1 MTRCMG
7 CMNEY
12 EDGLTVCPH
21 CGYKQGTPAREAY
34 QLPPETIL
42 NGRYLVGRV
51 LGFGGFGITYIAW
64 DLQLEK
70 KVAIKEYMPSDFA
83 TRSPGETRVSIYSGK
98 AGGLFAAGMKGFL
111 DESKR
116 LAVFNH
122 EEGIVH
128 IFDSFLENGTAYI
141 VMEYLEG
148 KTLKELLKERGGK
161 IPYREAI
168 SYLTPVL
175 KSLDIVHQAGIIH
188 RDIAPDNI
196 FITYDGKV
204 KLIDFGAS
212 RYFTLSQSRSLS
224 VILKQGYAPPEQ
236 YNSHGKQGPWSDIY
250 AVCATLYRAI
260 TGTVPEDSLERSAND
275 TLVPPSQMGIQ
286 LPQNIENALMNGLN
300 LKPENRIQSAWAL
313 AQVLGGDTQVQRVR
327 EKKKKDDV
335 GKWSKKQITIAI
347 ISVVLILAII
357 IGTVLGVVL
366 TKPALDPDVYATVP
380 DYIGETFT
388 DAREKWA
395 KYCDRKEIT
404 NIDLAVLQGVP
415 IDQIQDYQ
423 IDQIYEM
430 QPKAGS
436 WFKKAPENK
445 EYLYV
450 TVVLPSVQEI
460 IDENTGKDS
469 WTMQDLENYS
479 KNDAQRIVDSMEG
492 VRVEFKE
499 VPSEKSEGTVV
510 GSETKPG
517 DPVKPNDNI
526 TIDISDG
533 SLVNVVDPVDP
544 DAQPPLTADQV
555 KWVVEPT
562 WDFMDVEPIDGESF
576 SDFRGEDLF
585 ADGKTPIFTLW
596 GVEMSFPLYSNLPE
610 YYNIQRADGTWTV
623 FYMPERAVFS
633 NGNEKARR
641 ISAEGLMMSR
651 QSFNLQSPWNVIY
664 GGGRG
669 YTLLVPY
676 WDTNNQQ
683 AYIMAEGVGDLELK
697 RLSDCGLQK
706 SYPLKQSDLPSD
718 LTNQLEFLLDY
729 TFYDEM
735 MSDVHQMADQS
746 LYAYVNP
753 EGKLITD
760 FIYED
765 ANDFSDGLA
774 ACRRNGLWGYIDET
788 GKELMGFIYTN
799 ASPCTDDTMVV
810 QKNGKSGLLYR
821 DGSVLI
827 GFGEFEDLAPSYNN
841 ELWAKQDG
849 KWGLIDLN
857 DVKQQMGIGE
867 ENIETGHSTNDI
879 NAFVEKSS
887 ELIKKQGKI
896 PAMQNGEMSSPDDE
910 WFNPNGILSTTILDF
925 DSDGSDEMLVCAA
938 EKLEQSDTSESNI
951 VLYMYDIQNGEIIQ
965 SDKMLLGAYIQSDY
979 MDTNQVEVTLRPNYW
994 KEEII
999 SVHTL
1004 LNNEKSYIVCENR
1017 AYSSA
1022 FANGDTQSYW
1032 ILEYINGVF
1041 RYVCSFTQTD
1051 GGSMGFE
1058 YTGYVFE
1065 NGICIKSDL
1074 YYSAAPNEYSPYS
1087 SFGQAIT
1094 TFFDQYGL
1102 KLNDDIK
1109 NQNSVFSDEFHSVLS
1124 PENDMV
1130 LNFELVNTMIS
1141 SDFLN
1146 GIYRFSAALTSG
1158 DN

>member
-388 DAREKWA
+388 AAQEKWT
-395 KYCDRKEIT
+395 KYCERKEIT

-436 WFKKAPENK
+436 WFKKAPENR

-479 KNDAQRIVDSMEG
+479 KDDAQRIVYSMDG
-492 VRVEFKE
+492 VDVEFNE

-510 GSETKPG
+510 RTDTEPG
-517 DPVKPNDNI
+517 ESVNKG
-526 TIDISDG
+526 DIISVDVSDG

-562 WDFMDVEPIDGESF
+562 WDFMDVEPISGASF
-576 SDFRGEDLF
+576 SDIQGEDML
-585 ADGKTPIFTLW
+585 ADSKTYIFEDW
-596 GVEMSFPLYSNLPE
+596 GGEMSFPLYSNLPE
-610 YYNIQRADGTWTV
+610 YYNIQRADGTWTA
-623 FYMPERAVFS
+623 FYMPDRAVFS
-633 NGNEKARR
+633 NGNNKAYRYFADG
-641 ISAEGLMMSR
+641 INMWG
-651 QSFNLQSPWNVIY
+651 QSIGMQSPWDIICS
-664 GGGRG
+664 GERG
-669 YTLLVPY
+669 CSELTLY
-676 WDTNNQQ
+676 WDTNKQQ
-683 AYIMAEGVGDLELK
+683 AYMIGGYLGIEDMEEIEN
-697 RLSDCGLQK
+697 CGLHK
-706 SYPLKQSDLPSD
+706 PYPLKQVSLPSD
-718 LTNQLEFLLDY
+718 LQERVVSLPYGSGVEDLWYNID
-729 TFYDEM
+729 
-735 MSDVHQMADQS
+735 QMADQS

-753 EGKLITD
+753 KGELITD
-760 FIYED
+760 FIYEE
-765 ANDFSDGLA
+765 AGDFSDGLA
-774 ACRRNGLWGYIDET
+774 ACRRNGLWGYIDEN
-788 GKELMGFIYTN
+788 GKEVTPFIYSGLWKIGDEEPSV
-799 ASPCTDDTMVV
+799 AFPCTDGTIVV

-857 DVKQQMGIGE
+857 DVKQQMGLLE
-867 ENIETGHSTNDI
+867 ENEPTETT
-879 NAFVEKSS
+879 E
-887 ELIKKQGKI
+887 
-896 PAMQNGEMSSPDDE
+896 PSPD
-910 WFNPNGILSTTILDF
+910 NPTNAILSPEEAVDIYMANKNIWMQDPDYSPMQGNGYCLLDLDF
-925 DSDGSDEMLVCAA
+925 DGVLELINSVNDGSGRYSYNNYY
-938 EKLEQSDTSESNI
+938 KLNLEEQS
-951 VLYMYDIQNGEIIQ
+951 V
-965 SDKMLLGAYIQSDY
+965 
-979 MDTNQVEVTLRPNYW
+979 
-994 KEEII
+994 EEI
-999 SVHTL
+999 HL
-1004 LNNEKSYIVCENR
+1004 ENEQ
-1017 AYSSA
+1017 AYSGIDYYYLSDSSKLLK
-1022 FANGDTQSYW
+1022 N
-1032 ILEYINGVF
+1032 
-1041 RYVCSFTQTD
+1041 QTD
-1051 GGSMGFE
+1051 GSLFYIFEDFERAGNQEGVKYYLAIYMENGKPYVDSLFSEYWHPDYDNNTDKEIRE
-1058 YTGYVFE
+1058 YTFGDEEVSQSEYEQKTNAFYNE
-1065 NGICIKSDL
+1065 NKDMNLVWKCISGSKFDKETNSTQKQLLLDA
-1074 YYSAAPNEYSPYS
+1074 YRSYSY
-1087 SFGQAIT
+1087 
-1094 TFFDQYGL
+1094 
-1102 KLNDDIK
+1102 
-1109 NQNSVFSDEFHSVLS
+1109 DEFS
-1124 PENDMV
+1124 
-1130 LNFELVNTMIS
+1130 F
-1141 SDFLN
+1141 
-1146 GIYRFSAALTSG
+1146 
-1158 DN
+1158 

>member
-7 CMNEY
+7 CMKEY
-12 EDGLTVCPH
+12 EDWLTVCPH
-21 CGYKQGTPAREAY
+21 CGYRQGTPAREAY
-34 QLPPETIL
+34 HLPPETIL

-83 TRSPGETRVSIYSGK
+83 TRSPGETRVSVYSGK
-98 AGGLFAAGMKGFL
+98 AGDLFVAGMKGFL

-161 IPYREAI
+161 IPYQEAVQ
-168 SYLTPVL
+168 YLRPVL
-175 KSLDIVHQAGIIH
+175 RSLDAVHQAGIIH

-260 TGTVPEDSLERSAND
+260 TGTVPEDAMERSAND

-286 LPQNIENALMNGLN
+286 LPPNIENALMNGLN

-313 AQVLGGDTQVQRVR
+313 GQVLGGDAQVQRVK
-327 EKKKKDDV
+327 EKKKKEDV

-347 ISVVLILAII
+347 ISGVLILAII

-544 DAQPPLTADQV
+544 DAQSPLTADQV

-562 WDFMDVEPIDGESF
+562 WDFKDVETIDGVAF
-576 SDFRGEDLF
+576 SDIYSEEKNL
-585 ADGKTPIFTLW
+585 ADGTVPLFPDSPFS
-596 GVEMSFPLYSNLPE
+596 GGCEMSFPLYSSLPE
-610 YYNIQRADGTWTV
+610 YYRVIESDGSTSL
-623 FYMPERAVFS
+623 FYMPDRSKFHLEYGT
-633 NGNEKARR
+633 NGRVDIHGFA
-641 ISAEGLMMSR
+641 ISHDT
-651 QSFNLQSPWNVIY
+651 QSSYIPPSPWNVFTEA
-664 GGGRG
+664 GRG
-669 YTLLVPY
+669 GTNVDLY
-676 WDTNNQQ
+676 WDE
-683 AYIMAEGVGDLELK
+683 ARAEAFLSMEEFGEQYLRSIKGTDLLHK
-697 RLSDCGLQK
+697 P
-706 SYPLKQSDLPSD
+706 YPLKKFVLNGFPEEIPEIF
-718 LTNQLEFLLDY
+718 TYNE
-729 TFYDEM
+729 
-735 MSDVHQMADQS
+735 ADNPQYSIEKPYS
-746 LYAYVNP
+746 LYAYASP
-753 EGKLITD
+753 DGTLITD

-765 ANDFSDGLA
+765 VDDFSDGIA
-774 ACRRNGLWGYIDET
+774 ACCKNGLWGYIDET
-788 GKELMGFIYTN
+788 GKEITEFIY
-799 ASPCTDDTMVV
+799 SPVHATVNEFVSGMAFPCADDTIVV
-810 QKNGKSGLLYR
+810 RKDNQYGLLYR

-841 ELWAKQDG
+841 ELWAKQGG

-857 DVKQQMGIGE
+857 DVKKQMGIAVE
-867 ENIETGHSTNDI
+867 ESTDSTTTEITQSTNTDI
-879 NAFVEKSS
+879 SRLIGTYEDEFNVRSTNGITSGLQQITVSEAENNSITFSYS
-887 ELIKKQGKI
+887 ELT
-896 PAMQNGEMSSPDDE
+896 EDE
-910 WFNPNGILSTTILDF
+910 NAVLFLTKPTTVAWSDGPIAFTLEDYTGSIYEGTIEF
-925 DSDGSDEMLVCAA
+925 LDSDSIELYFEVVQEEPGWSG
-938 EKLEQSDTSESNI
+938 NI
-951 VLYMYDIQNGEIIQ
+951 RQC
-965 SDKMLLGAYIQSDY
+965 LGAS
-979 MDTNQVEVTLRPNYW
+979 
-994 KEEII
+994 
-999 SVHTL
+999 
-1004 LNNEKSYIVCENR
+1004 
-1017 AYSSA
+1017 
-1022 FANGDTQSYW
+1022 
-1032 ILEYINGVF
+1032 
-1041 RYVCSFTQTD
+1041 
-1051 GGSMGFE
+1051 
-1058 YTGYVFE
+1058 
-1065 NGICIKSDL
+1065 
-1074 YYSAAPNEYSPYS
+1074 
-1087 SFGQAIT
+1087 
-1094 TFFDQYGL
+1094 L
-1102 KLNDDIK
+1102 KK
-1109 NQNSVFSDEFHSVLS
+1109 F
-1124 PENDMV
+1124 
-1130 LNFELVNTMIS
+1130 
-1141 SDFLN
+1141 
-1146 GIYRFSAALTSG
+1146 
-1158 DN
+1158 

>member
-7 CMNEY
+7 CMREY
-12 EDGLTVCPH
+12 DDGLTVCPH
-21 CGYKQGTPAREAY
+21 CGYAQGTPAREAY
-34 QLPPETIL
+34 HLPPETIL

-83 TRSPGETRVSIYSGK
+83 TRSPGETRVSVYSGK
-98 AGGLFAAGMKGFL
+98 ACDLFAAGMKGFL

-128 IFDSFLENGTAYI
+128 IFDSFLENDTAYI

-161 IPYREAI
+161 IPYQEAVQ
-168 SYLTPVL
+168 YLRPVL
-175 KSLDIVHQAGIIH
+175 RSLDAVHQAGIIH

-260 TGTVPEDSLERSAND
+260 TGTVPEDAMERSAND

-286 LPQNIENALMNGLN
+286 LPPNIENALMNGLN

-313 AQVLGGDTQVQRVR
+313 GQILGGDTHVQRVK

-347 ISVVLILAII
+347 ISGVLILAII

-450 TVVLPSVQEI
+450 TVVLPSVQEV

-555 KWVVEPT
+555 KWVVEPK
-562 WDFMDVEPIDGESF
+562 WDFMDVEPIYGEAF
-576 SDFRGEDLF
+576 SDLF
-585 ADGKTPIFTLW
+585 PSGTNYASGTTPFFSDVHPIL
-596 GVEMSFPLYSNLPE
+596 GSVSEGCEMSFPLYTNFPE
-610 YYNIQRADGTWTV
+610 YYNVQGADGLWSV
-623 FYMPERAVFS
+623 FYMPDRSIFNSWVDRDYKGHRDDAVTGISVLNAFNELPAQSPPWDVLHGAVGRGGEIFEIYWDDIGKNAYFYCNGYMTSLGHAELVNIIECDLHKPYPTQRAEFTGFDDMTS
-633 NGNEKARR
+633 NR
-641 ISAEGLMMSR
+641 IS
-651 QSFNLQSPWNVIY
+651 WNPDAIDRHV
-664 GGGRG
+664 
-669 YTLLVPY
+669 TPDDSV
-676 WDTNNQQ
+676 
-683 AYIMAEGVGDLELK
+683 
-697 RLSDCGLQK
+697 
-706 SYPLKQSDLPSD
+706 
-718 LTNQLEFLLDY
+718 
-729 TFYDEM
+729 
-735 MSDVHQMADQS
+735 
-746 LYAYVNP
+746 YAYVSP
-753 EGKLITD
+753 DGKLITD

-765 ANDFSDGLA
+765 VDDFSDGIA
-774 ACRRNGLWGYIDET
+774 SCRKNGLWGYIDET
-788 GKELMGFIYTN
+788 GKEITEFIYTG
-799 ASPCTDDTMVV
+799 SSYCTDDTMVV
-810 QKNGKSGLLYR
+810 QKGDQYGLLYR

-841 ELWAKQDG
+841 ELWAKQNG

-857 DVKQQMGIGE
+857 DVKQQMGLLEKNDDSNAEVTDPIIEPTIESADSEENLRKIATDLIGE
-867 ENIETGHSTNDI
+867 TPLDFVYGDFDGNGTHEAFAVCGEILTNYENNQPMPKTEAGYNYISNCSFWFVDENGVGRIKSEQEKPESGYVEPPIKAGERLIFSFQVFSWGPNSTNYLWGVKNGQPYELKLSGNIENFSGSGDQFYGQRADFHPGGGRYWNDYHFRFDESTLE
-879 NAFVEKSS
+879 FVE
-887 ELIKKQGKI
+887 E
-896 PAMQNGEMSSPDDE
+896 
-910 WFNPNGILSTTILDF
+910 
-925 DSDGSDEMLVCAA
+925 
-938 EKLEQSDTSESNI
+938 
-951 VLYMYDIQNGEIIQ
+951 
-965 SDKMLLGAYIQSDY
+965 
-979 MDTNQVEVTLRPNYW
+979 
-994 KEEII
+994 
-999 SVHTL
+999 
-1004 LNNEKSYIVCENR
+1004 
-1017 AYSSA
+1017 
-1022 FANGDTQSYW
+1022 
-1032 ILEYINGVF
+1032 
-1041 RYVCSFTQTD
+1041 
-1051 GGSMGFE
+1051 
-1058 YTGYVFE
+1058 
-1065 NGICIKSDL
+1065 
-1074 YYSAAPNEYSPYS
+1074 
-1087 SFGQAIT
+1087 
-1094 TFFDQYGL
+1094 
-1102 KLNDDIK
+1102 
-1109 NQNSVFSDEFHSVLS
+1109 
-1124 PENDMV
+1124 
-1130 LNFELVNTMIS
+1130 
-1141 SDFLN
+1141 
-1146 GIYRFSAALTSG
+1146 
-1158 DN
+1158 

>member
-1 MTRCMG
+1 MARCMG
-7 CMNEY
+7 CMKEY

-21 CGYKQGTPAREAY
+21 CGYRQGTPAREAY
-34 QLPPETIL
+34 HLPPETIL

-83 TRSPGETRVSIYSGK
+83 TRSPGETRVSVYSGK
-98 AGGLFAAGMKGFL
+98 AGDLFAAGMKGFL

-128 IFDSFLENGTAYI
+128 IFDSFLENGSAYI

-161 IPYREAI
+161 IPYQEAVQ
-168 SYLTPVL
+168 YLRPVL
-175 KSLDIVHQAGIIH
+175 RSLDAVHQAGIIH

-260 TGTVPEDSLERSAND
+260 TGTVPENAMERSAND

-286 LPQNIENALMNGLN
+286 LPQNIENALLNGLN
-300 LKPENRIQSAWAL
+300 LKSENRLQSAWAL
-313 AQVLGGDTQVQRVR
+313 AQVLGGDMQVQRVK
-327 EKKKKDDV
+327 EKRKKDDV

-347 ISVVLILAII
+347 ISGVLILAII

-388 DAREKWA
+388 DAQEKWT
-395 KYCDRKEIT
+395 KYCKRKEIT

-415 IDQIQDYQ
+415 IDQIKDYQ

-436 WFKKAPENK
+436 WFKKAPESK

-450 TVVLPSVQEI
+450 TVVLPSVQEM

-469 WTMQDLENYS
+469 WTMRDLENYS
-479 KNDAQRIVDSMEG
+479 KNDAQRIVYSMDG
-492 VRVEFKE
+492 VYVEFNE

-510 GSETKPG
+510 RTDTEPG
-517 DPVKPNDNI
+517 EPVNKG
-526 TIDISDG
+526 DIISVDVSDG

-555 KWVVEPT
+555 KWIVEPT
-562 WDFMDVEPIDGESF
+562 WDFMDVEPIGGASF
-576 SDFRGEDLF
+576 SDFQGEDLF
-585 ADGKTPIFTLW
+585 ADSKTYIFEDW
-596 GVEMSFPLYSNLPE
+596 GGEMSFPLYSNLPE

-623 FYMPERAVFS
+623 FYMPDRAIFS
-633 NGNEKARR
+633 NGNDKARR
-641 ISAEGLMMSR
+641 VSAEGLSMWE
-651 QSFNLQSPWNVIY
+651 QSIGMQPPWDIIHSSA
-664 GGGRG
+664 RG
-669 YTLLVPY
+669 SSELTLY
-676 WDTNNQQ
+676 WDTHKQQ
-683 AYIMAEGVGDLELK
+683 AYMIGGY
-697 RLSDCGLQK
+697 LSIEDMEEIENCGLHK
-706 SYPLKQSDLPSD
+706 PYPLKQVSLPSD
-718 LTNQLEFLLDY
+718 LQEQVDSLPYGSGIEDLWYNID
-729 TFYDEM
+729 
-735 MSDVHQMADQS
+735 QMADQS

-753 EGKLITD
+753 AGKLITD
-760 FIYED
+760 FIYEEAD
-765 ANDFSDGLA
+765 DFSNGLA
-774 ACRRNGLWGYIDET
+774 ACRKNGLWGYIDEN
-788 GKELMGFIYTN
+788 GKEVTPFIYSGLWKIGDEEPSV
-799 ASPCTDDTMVV
+799 AFPCTDDTMVV

-841 ELWAKQDG
+841 ELWAKQNG

-857 DVKQQMGIGE
+857 DVKQQMGLLEKNDDSNAEVTDPIIEPTTETVDSEDNLREIATEFIGE
-867 ENIETGHSTNDI
+867 EPVDFFYG
-879 NAFVEKSS
+879 
-887 ELIKKQGKI
+887 
-896 PAMQNGEMSSPDDE
+896 
-910 WFNPNGILSTTILDF
+910 DF
-925 DSDGSDEMLVCAA
+925 DGNGTHEAFAVTGKLDSDYAQENGY
-938 EKLEQSDTSESNI
+938 TNF
-951 VLYMYDIQNGEIIQ
+951 IQN
-965 SDKMLLGAYIQSDY
+965 
-979 MDTNQVEVTLRPNYW
+979 N
-994 KEEII
+994 
-999 SVHTL
+999 
-1004 LNNEKSYIVCENR
+1004 C
-1017 AYSSA
+1017 
-1022 FANGDTQSYW
+1022 
-1032 ILEYINGVF
+1032 
-1041 RYVCSFTQTD
+1041 
-1051 GGSMGFE
+1051 GFW
-1058 YTGYVFE
+1058 F
-1065 NGICIKSDL
+1065 
-1074 YYSAAPNEYSPYS
+1074 
-1087 SFGQAIT
+1087 
-1094 TFFDQYGL
+1094 
-1102 KLNDDIK
+1102 
-1109 NQNSVFSDEFHSVLS
+1109 
-1124 PENDMV
+1124 
-1130 LNFELVNTMIS
+1130 IS
-1141 SDFLN
+1141 SDGAQKVKSEYFDPTHGNSNELLTAN
-1146 GIYRFSAALTSG
+1146 GRLFFSFEEHAFGSGSLTYLWGVKDGRPYELKISGHYMNFGLHNNQYSGQTHDFSADYHRYIDHYFRFDESTLEFVEE
-1158 DN
+1158 